1 MSRPLDEAALRA
13 VLARPRLNRVL
24 DALADPGEE
33 TRLVGGAVR
42 DALLGRPVA
51 DLDLATTLLPGEV
64 VRRAGAAGLKPVPTG
79 IAHGTVT
86 VVAEGEPFEVTTLRE
101 DIETDGRHAVV
112 RFGRDF
118 AQDAA
123 RRDFTVNALSVTPDG
138 RVHDTV
144 GGLADLAASRV
155 RFIGEARQRIREDYL
170 RVLRFFRF
178 HARFGEGAPDP
189 EGLAA
194 AIEARDGLAL
204 LSRERVR
211 GELLKLL
218 TAPAA
223 PAVAAVMQAAGL
235 LPRLIGGV
243 GDLGRLARLAAAE
256 AEPDPVR
263 RLAALA
269 VRSLADA
276 ERLRDSLR
284 LSKAEQARLA
294 AYAGAEAALH
304 GAPAPLAPA
313 DIRRLAAIHGAVALA
328 DAALVLRGE
337 PAPVLTPEAA
347 ETLARFAEGREPV
360 PVLPVTGAALVAAGA
375 PPGRGLGR
383 GLAAARRAWLAAGCP
398 TDGGAKARLE
408 ALALA
413 AALGTGEAE
422 AGSEGVGPSQAG
434 AARAGPA

>member
-1 MSRPLDEAALRA
+1 MSRTLDEAALRA
-13 VLARPRLNRVL
+13 VLARPRLARVL
-24 DALADPGEE
+24 AALEGPGEE

-51 DLDLATTLLPGEV
+51 DIDLATTRLPEAV
-64 VRRAGAAGLKPVPTG
+64 VARARDAGLKPVPTG

-101 DIETDGRHAVV
+101 DVETDGRHAVV

-118 AQDAA
+118 ARDAA

-138 RVHDTV
+138 QVHDTV
-144 GGLADLAASRV
+144 GGLPDLREARV

-178 HARFGEGAPDP
+178 HARYGAGAPDP
-189 EGLAA
+189 EGLSA

-218 TAPAA
+218 VAPGA
-223 PAVAAVMQAAGL
+223 PAVTAILSQTGL
-235 LPRLIGGV
+235 LQRLIGGV
-243 GDLGRLARLAAAE
+243 GDLGRLARLAAVE
-256 AEPDPVR
+256 VEPDAVR

-269 VRSLADA
+269 VRSEADA
-276 ERLRDSLR
+276 ERLRESLR
-284 LSKAEQARLA
+284 LSKAEHGRLS

-304 GAPAPLAPA
+304 GARAPLTVA
-313 DIRRLAAIHGAVALA
+313 DVRRLVAVHGAGAA
-328 DAALVLRGE
+328 TDAALVLTGE
-337 PAPVLTPEAA
+337 PRPVLSPEAA
-347 ETLARFAEGREPV
+347 DALARFAAGAERA

-375 PPGRGLGR
+375 SPGRGLGR
-383 GLAAARRAWLAAGCP
+383 GLAAARQAWLAQGCP
-398 TDGGAKARLE
+398 TDPDAEVRLR

-413 AALGTGEAE
+413 AAGGTRED
-422 AGSEGVGPSQAG
+422 
-434 AARAGPA
+434 AARSPHSKS